1 MKCLLRDW
9 HDGYGKE
16 TLNSK
21 HMQLSIDLNCDMGES
36 FGAFTFNNDDALME
50 YVSSVNIAC
59 GFHGGDPGVMHKTIA
74 QAASRNIA
82 IGAHPGYP
90 DLQGFGRRD
99 IKMSLQE
106 VYDCIVYQVGA
117 LIAFAT
123 VEGTTVNHVKPHGA
137 LYNAAAM
144 DNALSATIAKAV
156 HDVDKALVL
165 VGLSGSCMIEE
176 GNNLGLRT
184 CSEAFAD
191 RAYHEDG
198 TLMPRTA
205 ANAMIDDPDR
215 AAQQVRQ
222 LVQRGT
228 ITTVSG
234 KEIAVRAD
242 TVCIHGDGPEA
253 VAMARAI
260 TNILMQNHVSVKR
273 F

>member
-1 MKCLLRDW
+1 M
-9 HDGYGKE
+9 HP
-16 TLNSK
+16 
-21 HMQLSIDLNCDMGES
+21 SIDLNCDIGES
-36 FGAFTFNNDDALME
+36 FGAFTIGNDEAIME

-74 QAASRNIA
+74 GAASRNIA

-90 DLQGFGRRD
+90 DLQGFGRRE
-99 IKMSLQE
+99 IKMSLAE

-117 LIAFAT
+117 LMAFAR

-137 LYNAAAM
+137 LYNAAAK

-176 GNNLGLRT
+176 GKKVGLRT

-191 RAYHEDG
+191 RAYQEDG
-198 TLMPRTA
+198 TLMSRNA
-205 ANAMIDDPDR
+205 ANAMIDDVDR
-215 AAQQVRQ
+215 AARQVLQ
-222 LVQRGT
+222 MVQRGT
-228 ITTVSG
+228 VTTVNG
-234 KEIAVRAD
+234 KEIAVHAE
-242 TVCIHGDGPEA
+242 TICIHGDGPQA
-253 VAMARAI
+253 IAIAKAI
-260 TNILMQNHVSVKR
+260 TNIIRQSHVSIKR

>member
-1 MKCLLRDW
+1 MKPC
-9 HDGYGKE
+9 
-16 TLNSK
+16 
-21 HMQLSIDLNCDMGES
+21 IDLNCDTGES
-36 FGAFTFNNDDALME
+36 FGVFTIGNDEAIME
-50 YVSSVNIAC
+50 YVSSINIAC

-74 QAASRNIA
+74 RAASRNIA

-90 DLQGFGRRD
+90 DLQGFGRREM
-99 IKMSLQE
+99 KMSLAE
-106 VYDCIVYQVGA
+106 VYDCIVYQIGA

-137 LYNAAAM
+137 LYNAAAR

-176 GNNLGLRT
+176 GNKVGLRT

-191 RAYHEDG
+191 RAYQEDG
-198 TLMPRTA
+198 TLVPRTE
-205 ANAMIDDPDR
+205 ANAMIDDADQ
-215 AAQQVRQ
+215 AARQVLQ

-228 ITTVSG
+228 VTTVNG
-234 KEIAVRAD
+234 KEITVCVD
-242 TVCIHGDGPEA
+242 TVCIHGDGPQA
-253 VAMARAI
+253 IAIARAI
-260 TNILMQNHVSVKR
+260 TNILRQHHVSVKR